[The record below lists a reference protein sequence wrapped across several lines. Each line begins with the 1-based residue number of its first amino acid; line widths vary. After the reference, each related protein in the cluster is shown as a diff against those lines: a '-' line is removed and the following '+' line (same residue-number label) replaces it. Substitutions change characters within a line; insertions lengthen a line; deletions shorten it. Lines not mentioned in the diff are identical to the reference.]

1 MDHSDMLT
9 QGKSPLPGR
18 GILAAVCLVTAAL
31 PSSGWSQQQQTL
43 TSANFE
49 VTQPVQPLEMLVKS
63 SRIIR
68 TQNRIPRFQVHNEEL
83 IAATPVAENEI
94 QLYAKA
100 PGTTQINLWDTDERQ
115 YTVDVTV
122 VADARM
128 VEGVLSSQ
136 LVFASLRVTPLG
148 EGAVISG
155 TVTSVEDVDLA
166 MAIAEQFYPKVI
178 NNIKVVGVQQ
188 VLLHTKIM
196 EVSRTKLRDLGIDW
210 QLDGTKLSIG
220 SGIGNLGDGI
230 LGQPPVAGSNAT
242 STLVS
247 GDFSGLLAALRR
259 DNLLKL
265 LAEPTVVATHGRPA
279 RFNVGGK
286 IPYVIPSGNNTV
298 TVAYEEYGTSVD
310 FVPFVIGPGRIRL
323 EVRPEVSEPDSA
335 LSIVGGGINVTA
347 FTTRYVETSVEMQA
361 GQTFAI
367 AGLLQSRTESTTQKV
382 PLLGE
387 MPYVGSL
394 FRRVR
399 DRRNDV
405 ELLIT
410 VTPEFVGPMDPHEVP
425 CGGPGLSTTDPT
437 DKELYMKGYME
448 VPNLFGDCGCLL
460 GESGPSFDLGP
471 GAYEH
476 APEPVRHLPAP
487 SDGLIYPA
495 PAPTIIGPG
504 VTVEGPAS

>member
-1 MDHSDMLT
+1 MLT
-9 QGKSPLPGR
+9 QGKSTLPWR
-18 GILAAVCLVTAAL
+18 GILLVVCLVTAAP
-31 PSSGWSQQQQTL
+31 PSTAGAQQQQTL

-49 VTQPVQPLEMLVKS
+49 VTQPVQQLEMLVKS
-63 SRIIR
+63 SRIVK
-68 TQNRIPRFQVHNEEL
+68 TKGRIPRFQVHNEEL
-83 IAATPVAENEI
+83 ISATPVAENEI

-100 PGTTQINLWDTDERQ
+100 PGTTQINLWDTDQRQ

-136 LVFASLRVTPLG
+136 LTFASLRVTPLG

-210 QLDGTKLSIG
+210 QLEGTTLAIG
-220 SGIGNLGDGI
+220 SGLGNLGAGV
-230 LGQPPVAGSNAT
+230 LGRAPIAGPSTT

-259 DNLLKL
+259 DGLVKL
-265 LAEPTVVATHGRPA
+265 LAEPTVVATHGRA
-279 RFNVGGK
+279 ASFNVGGE
-286 IPYVIPSGNNTV
+286 IPYIVPSGNGAV
-298 TVAYEEYGTSVD
+298 TVEYKEYGTSVQ
-310 FVPFVIGPGRIRL
+310 FIPFVIGPGRIRL
-323 EVRPEVSEPDSA
+323 EVRPEVSEPDSS
-335 LSIVGGGINVTA
+335 LSIVTANTSVTA
-347 FTTRYVETSVEMQA
+347 IATRYVETSVEMQS

-387 MPYVGSL
+387 LPYVGSL

-410 VTPEFVGPMDPHEVP
+410 VTPEFAGPMDPHEVP

-437 DKELYMKGYME
+437 DKEFFMKGYME
-448 VPNLFGDCGCLL
+448 VPNLYGDCGCMV
-460 GESGPSFDLGP
+460 GESGPSFEVGP
-471 GAYEH
+471 GGFEH
-476 APEPVRHLPAP
+476 SPEKIRRSPLH
-487 SDGLIYPA
+487 DDELIYPA
-495 PAPTIIGPG
+495 PTPTVIGPG

>member
-1 MDHSDMLT
+1 MLT
-9 QGKSPLPGR
+9 QGKSPLPWR
-18 GILAAVCLVTAAL
+18 GILAAVCLVTAAP

-43 TSANFE
+43 ASANFE

-100 PGTTQINLWDTDERQ
+100 PGTTQINVWDTDERQ

-128 VEGVLSSQ
+128 IEGVLSSQ
-136 LVFASLRVTPLG
+136 LAFASLRVTPLG

-210 QLDGTKLSIG
+210 RLDGTKLSIG
-220 SGIGNLGDGI
+220 SGPGNIPSFD
-230 LGQPPVAGSNAT
+230 VTT
-242 STLVS
+242 SVDA
-247 GDFSGLLAALRR
+247 GDFAGLLAALRR
-259 DNLLKL
+259 DGLVKL

-279 RFNVGGK
+279 SFNVGGE
-286 IPYVIPSGNNTV
+286 IPYLVASGNGTV
-298 TVAYEEYGTSVD
+298 TVDYKEYGTSVH
-310 FVPFVIGPGRIRL
+310 FIPFVIGPGRIRL
-323 EVRPEVSEPDSA
+323 EVRPEVSEPDAS
-335 LSIVGGGINVTA
+335 LSIVTPSTNVA
-347 FTTRYVETSVEMQA
+347 AIAHRYVETSVEMQS

-367 AGLLQSRTESTTQKV
+367 AGLLQSRTESTTQKT

-387 MPYVGSL
+387 LPYVGSL

-437 DKELYMKGYME
+437 DKEFYMKGYME
-448 VPNLFGDCGCLL
+448 VPNLFGDCGCML
-460 GESGPSFDLGP
+460 GESGPSFNLGP

-476 APEPVRHLPAP
+476 APEPVRHLPTP
-487 SDGLIYPA
+487 NDGLIYPA

>member
-1 MDHSDMLT
+1 MYLTRMLAAMDHSDTLIQDQST
-9 QGKSPLPGR
+9 LPRR
-18 GILAAVCLVTAAL
+18 GNLWVVLLLIAAL
-31 PSSGWSQQQQTL
+31 PKVSSAQQPTL
-43 TSANFE
+43 TSANYE
-49 VTQPVQPLEMLVKS
+49 VTQPVQQLEMIVKS
-63 SRIIR
+63 SRIVK
-68 TQNRIPRFQVHNEEL
+68 TQGRIPRFQVHNEDL
-83 IAATPVAENEI
+83 VSATPVAENEI

-100 PGTTQINLWDTDERQ
+100 PGTTQINLWDTDQRHF
-115 YTVDVTV
+115 TVDITV
-122 VADARM
+122 VADSRM

-136 LVFASLRVTPLG
+136 LAFASLRVTPLG

-166 MAIAEQFYPKVI
+166 MAIVEQFYPKVI

-210 QLDGTKLSIG
+210 RLDGTTLSFG
-220 SGIGNLGDGI
+220 SGPGRIPSLDVTTDV
-230 LGQPPVAGSNAT
+230 VAG
-242 STLVS
+242 
-247 GDFSGLLAALRR
+247 DFTGLIAALRR

-286 IPYVIPSGNNTV
+286 IPYIVPSGIGTV
-298 TVAYEEYGTSVD
+298 SVEYEEYGTSVD

-323 EVRPEVSEPDSA
+323 EVRPEVSEPDSSRS
-335 LSIVGGGINVTA
+335 LQIGDTNVTA

-367 AGLLQSRTESTTQKV
+367 AGLLQSRTESTTQKI

-394 FRRVR
+394 FRRVQ
-399 DRRNDV
+399 DRRNDI

-410 VTPEFVGPMDPHEVP
+410 VTPEFAEAMDPHEVP

-437 DKELYMKGYME
+437 DKEFYLKGYME
-448 VPNLFGDCGCLL
+448 VPNLFGDCGCMV
-460 GESGPSFDLGP
+460 GESGASFELGP
-471 GAYEH
+471 ASY
-476 APEPVRHLPAP
+476 PSTPKNQPQPPVQEE
-487 SDGLIYPA
+487 LIYPV
-495 PAPTIIGPG
+495 PAPTVIGPG
-504 VTVEGPAS
+504 VTVESPAS

>member
-1 MDHSDMLT
+1 MLT
-9 QGKSPLPGR
+9 PTKSTLPWR
-18 GILAAVCLVTAAL
+18 GILLVACWVTAAA
-31 PSSGWSQQQQTL
+31 PSHAWAQQQTL

-49 VTQPVQPLEMLVKS
+49 VTQSVQPLEMLVKS
-63 SRIIR
+63 SRIVKTR
-68 TQNRIPRFQVHNEEL
+68 NRIPRFQVHNEDL

-94 QLYAKA
+94 QLFAKA
-100 PGTTQINLWDTDERQ
+100 PGTTQINLWDTEERQ

-136 LVFASLRVTPLG
+136 LAFASLRVTPIG

-155 TVTSVEDVDLA
+155 TVTSVDDVDLA
-166 MAIAEQFYPKVI
+166 MAIVEQFYPKAI

-210 QLDGTKLSIG
+210 QLDGTTLAIG
-220 SGIGNLGDGI
+220 SGVGSLGSGV
-230 LGQPPVAGSNAT
+230 LGQAPVAGPSAT
-242 STLVS
+242 GTLVS

-286 IPYVIPSGNNTV
+286 IPYIVPSGVGTV
-298 TVAYEEYGTSVD
+298 TVEYEEYGTSVD
-310 FVPFVIGPGRIRL
+310 FVPFVVGPGRIRL
-323 EVRPEVSEPDSA
+323 EVRPEVSEPDPSQS
-335 LSIVGGGINVTA
+335 LVVGGTNVTA
-347 FTTRYVETSVEMQA
+347 FTTRYVETSVEMQS

-387 MPYVGSL
+387 LPYVGSL

-410 VTPEFVGPMDPHEVP
+410 VTPEFAEAMDPHEVP

-437 DKELYMKGYME
+437 DKEFYLKGYME
-448 VPNLFGDCGCLL
+448 VPNLFGDCGCMV
-460 GESGPSFDLGP
+460 GESGPSFELGP
-471 GAYEH
+471 SAH
-476 APEPVRHLPAP
+476 QPIPDKFQQAP
-487 SDGLIYPA
+487 SPNEELIYPV
-495 PAPTIIGPG
+495 PAPTVIGPG
-504 VTVEGPAS
+504 VTVEGPTS